1 MRVAI
6 PTMGY
11 DGMEERVGE
20 HFGRVPTYT
29 IVDLSNE
36 EVEVIDNTSEHRGGA
51 GLPPQ
56 VIEAAGAKVMLVMAL
71 GRRAISV
78 FEDLGID
85 VYVGAR
91 GSVKDT
97 VEMFRQEEL
106 ELATLSDGCDHDH

>member
-1 MRVAI
+1 MRIAV

-11 DGMEERVGE
+11 GGLGEEVGE

-29 IVDLSNE
+29 IVDLSSD
-36 EVEVIDNTSEHRGGA
+36 EVEVIDNTSEHRGGD

-56 VIEAAGAKVMLVMAL
+56 IIDAAGAQVMLVRGL
-71 GRRAISV
+71 GRRAISL
-78 FEDLGID
+78 FGELGID

-91 GSVKDT
+91 GTVKDA
-97 VEMFRQEEL
+97 VEMYRREEL